1 MKRKLIIILS
11 SVGIL
16 VLAVVLAGAFAE
28 QKEDP
33 KNQRPQAVT
42 KTVQTKQVNYQ
53 TIQTDVV
60 SYGRVQTAQTLDL
73 LSEVSGR
80 MYQGK
85 VRLKAGERFRKG
97 DLLFY
102 IDDKEPV
109 LNLKSQKSNFLR
121 DLAGILPDMKV
132 DFNDNFEA
140 WKAYFNSLDI
150 DKKFG
155 PLPEATSEK
164 EKIFLATKGIY
175 STYYTIKSA
184 EARLDKHRYYA
195 PFDGSIM
202 EVTLQ
207 SGSFINPGVSIGKVM
222 RRGVHEL
229 KVAIE
234 TKDIPWIKDNS
245 PVKIYSDETDQYLE
259 GRVTRIS
266 DFVNQNTQ
274 SVDVFI
280 AIQSSESKIYDGQ
293 FFQAAIPAR
302 TIKDGMIMPRNAI
315 YNGNEVFVVEDT
327 LLKVR
332 KINVIRLADE
342 EAIVS
347 GLDRGVDLVIEPLI
361 GGFNN
366 MVVEKQEVKDI
377 DFELGEAEEAVNTGQ
392 APTASN

>member
-16 VLAVVLAGAFAE
+16 LLAFLLAGFFAE
-28 QKEDP
+28 QKEEP
-33 KNQRPQAVT
+33 KDQRPVAVT
-42 KTVQTKQVNYQ
+42 KTVQTKKVNYQ

-80 MYQGK
+80 MFQGK
-85 VRLKAGERFRKG
+85 VRLKEGERFKKG

-102 IDDKEPV
+102 IDDREPA

-132 DFNDNFEA
+132 DFTANFDA
-140 WKAYFNSLDI
+140 WNAYFNALDI

-155 PLPEATSEK
+155 PLPEAASEK

-175 STYYTIKSA
+175 SSYYTIKSA
-184 EARLDKHRYYA
+184 EAKLDKHRYYA

-202 EVTLQ
+202 QITMQ

-245 PVKIYSDETDQYLE
+245 PVKIYSDEMDQYLE

-280 AIQSSESKIYDGQ
+280 AIQPSGNKIYDGQ

-302 TIKDGMIMPRNAI
+302 TVKDGMIMPRNAI

-332 KINVIRLADE
+332 KIKVIRLADE
-342 EAIVS
+342 EAIIS

-377 DFELGEAEEAVNTGQ
+377 DLELGEAEEGINTGQ

>member
-1 MKRKLIIILS
+1 MKRKLIIISS

-16 VLAVVLAGAFAE
+16 FLAVVLAGFFAG

-33 KNQRPQAVT
+33 KDQRPPTVK
-42 KTVQTKQVNYQ
+42 KTVQTKKVNYQ

-60 SYGRVQTAQTLDL
+60 SYGRVETAQTLDL

-80 MYQGK
+80 MYQGS
-85 VRLKAGERFRKG
+85 VRLKEGQRFKKG
-97 DLLFY
+97 DLIFY
-102 IDDKEPV
+102 VDDKEPS

-121 DLAGILPDMKV
+121 DLAGILPDLKI
-132 DFNDNFEA
+132 DFSDNFEA
-140 WKAYFNSLDI
+140 WNNYFSTLDI

-155 PLPEATSEK
+155 ALPKVASEK

-175 STYYTIKSA
+175 SSFYSIKSA

-202 EVTLQ
+202 QVNLQ
-207 SGSFINPGVSIGKVM
+207 SGSFINPGVSIGRVM

-229 KVAIE
+229 KVAVE
-234 TKDIPWIKDNS
+234 TKDIPWIRTNS
-245 PVKIYSDETDQYLE
+245 PVKIYSDEMDQYWD
-259 GRVTRIS
+259 GVVSRIS

-280 AIQSSESKIYDGQ
+280 AIQSSGEKIYDGQ

-302 TIKDGMIMPRNAI
+302 TVKDGMIMPRNAI
-315 YNGNEVFVVEDT
+315 YNGNEVFVVQDT

-332 KINVIRLADE
+332 KIKVIRLADE
-342 EAIVS
+342 EAIIS
-347 GLDRGVDLVIEPLI
+347 GLDRGEDLVIEPLI
-361 GGFNN
+361 GAFNN
-366 MVVEKQEVKDI
+366 MVVEKRETKDI
-377 DFELGEAEEAVNTGQ
+377 DLELGEGQEVTSTGQ
-392 APTASN
+392 RPAASN

>member
-1 MKRKLIIILS
+1 MKRKLIVILLP
-11 SVGIL
+11 VAIL
-16 VLAVVLAGAFAE
+16 GLAFVLAGIFAN

-33 KNQRPQAVT
+33 KDQTPIAV
-42 KTVQTKQVNYQ
+42 KKVVQTKKVSYQ
-53 TIQTDVV
+53 TLQTDVV

-80 MYQGK
+80 MHQGR
-85 VRLKAGERFRKG
+85 VRLKEGERFKKG

-102 IDDKEPV
+102 VDDKEPA

-121 DLAGILPDMKV
+121 DLAGILPDLKV
-132 DFNDNFEA
+132 DFSNNFDA
-140 WKAYFNSLDI
+140 WNTYFNALDL
-150 DKKFG
+150 DEKFKD
-155 PLPEATSEK
+155 LPEAGSEK

-175 STYYTIKSA
+175 SSYYTIKSA
-184 EARLDKHRYYA
+184 EARLDKHKYYA

-202 EVTLQ
+202 EVNLQ

-229 KVAIE
+229 KVAVE
-234 TKDIPWIKDNS
+234 TKDIPWIKANS
-245 PVKIYSDETDQYLE
+245 PVKIYSDEMGQYWD
-259 GRVTRIS
+259 GQVTRIS

-280 AIQSSESKIYDGQ
+280 SIQASGKKIYDGQ

-302 TIKDGMIMPRNAI
+302 TVKDGMIMPRNAI
-315 YNGNEVFVVEDT
+315 YNGNEVFVVEDS

-332 KINVIRLADE
+332 KINIIRLADE
-342 EAIVS
+342 EAIIS
-347 GLDRGVDLVIEPLI
+347 GLDRGEDLVIDALI

-377 DFELGEAEEAVNTGQ
+377 DLELSNAQEAASSGQ
-392 APTASN
+392 SPAASN

>member
-1 MKRKLIIILS
+1 MKRKLIIIL
-11 SVGIL
+11 VPIGIL
-16 VLAVVLAGAFAE
+16 VLSMVLAKSFAD

-33 KNQRPQAVT
+33 EDKTPIAVK
-42 KTVQTKQVNYQ
+42 KTVQTKKVNYQ

-85 VRLKAGERFRKG
+85 VRLKEGERFKKG

-102 IDDKEPV
+102 IDDREPV

-121 DLAGILPDMKV
+121 DLAGILPDLKI
-132 DFNDNFEA
+132 DFTDNFDV
-140 WKAYFNSLDI
+140 WNSYFTTLDI

-155 PLPEATSEK
+155 PLPETKSEK

-202 EVTLQ
+202 TVSLQ
-207 SGSFINPGVSIGKVM
+207 SGSFINPGVSIGTVM

-229 KVAIE
+229 KVAVE
-234 TKDIPWIKDNS
+234 TKDIPWIKQNS
-245 PVKIYSDETDQYLE
+245 PVKIYSDEMDQYWE
-259 GRVTRIS
+259 GQVTRIS

-280 AIQSSESKIYDGQ
+280 AIQSSGQKIYDGQ

-302 TIKDGMIMPRNAI
+302 TVTDGMIMPRNSI

-327 LLKVR
+327 LLKVK
-332 KINVIRLADE
+332 KINVIRLVDE
-342 EAIVS
+342 EAIIS
-347 GLDRGVDLVIEPLI
+347 GLGRGEDLVVEPII

-366 MVVEKQEVKDI
+366 MVVQKQEVKDI
-377 DFELGEAEEAVNTGQ
+377 DFELGESADSANSGQ
-392 APTASN
+392 SPASSN

>member
-1 MKRKLIIILS
+1 MRRKLTIILS

-16 VLAVVLAGAFAE
+16 ALAFALAGFFAGQKEEPEDKTPLAV
-28 QKEDP
+28 K
-33 KNQRPQAVT
+33 
-42 KTVQTKQVNYQ
+42 KTVQTRKVNYE
-53 TIQTDVV
+53 TIQTNVV
-60 SYGRVQTAQTLDL
+60 SFGRVETAQTLDL

-80 MYQGK
+80 MYQGNI
-85 VRLKAGERFRKG
+85 RLKAGQRFSKG

-102 IDDKEPV
+102 IDDTEPT

-121 DLAGILPDMKV
+121 DLAGILPDLKV
-132 DFNDNFEA
+132 DFGDNYET
-140 WKAYFNSLDI
+140 WIEYFNSLDI

-155 PLPEATSEK
+155 TLPEVESEK
-164 EKIFLATKGIY
+164 EKVFLATKGIY
-175 STYYTIKSA
+175 SSFYSIKSA

-202 EVTLQ
+202 EVSLQ

-229 KVAIE
+229 KVAVE
-234 TKDIPWIKDNS
+234 TKDIPWIKVNS
-245 PVKIYSDETDQYLE
+245 PVKIYSDEMNQYWDGE
-259 GRVTRIS
+259 VSRIS

-280 AIQSSESKIYDGQ
+280 AIKSSGSKIYDGQ

-302 TIKDGMIMPRNAI
+302 TVKDGMIMPRNAI

-332 KINVIRLADE
+332 KINVIRLAEDD
-342 EAIVS
+342 AIIS
-347 GLDRGVDLVIEPLI
+347 GLEKDEDLVIEPII

-366 MVVEKQEVKDI
+366 MVVNKQEVRDI
-377 DFELGEAEEAVNTGQ
+377 DFELGEVKESAGQ
-392 APTASN
+392 SPTVSN